1 VRDYNQLIHAGNRAQ
16 VEKLIENSHKGGF
29 DYIEIDY
36 AIYRIDDEVRELH
49 IASRKKDI
57 KEIRR
62 EAADVANFNHMIIL
76 ACDRILYEPP
86 LPKDDMDE
94 YKLDVADSTY
104 IFAEALKAKEDRR

>member
-1 VRDYNQLIHAGNRAQ
+1 MRDYNKLLHAGNRAQ
-16 VEKLIENSHKGGF
+16 VEKLIENSHKAGWDNIG
-29 DYIEIDY
+29 IDY
-36 AIYRIDDEVRELH
+36 AINRIEDEVRELH
-49 IASRKKDI
+49 TAIDKRDV

-62 EAADVANFNHMIIL
+62 EAADIANFAHMIIL
-76 ACDRILYEPP
+76 TCDRILYEPP